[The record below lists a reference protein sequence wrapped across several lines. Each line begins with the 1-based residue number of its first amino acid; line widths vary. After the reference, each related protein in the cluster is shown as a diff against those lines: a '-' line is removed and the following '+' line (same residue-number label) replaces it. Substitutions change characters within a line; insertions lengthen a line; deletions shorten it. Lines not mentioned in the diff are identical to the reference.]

1 MKQRQIHR
9 HVEQKSTA
17 LGLFF
22 MLLFLLLLTACN
34 KESEIEEVTVTIP
47 AAEEVISEPNKTSD
61 TDSEPTVVLAAATIG
76 AEEVDNNQE
85 PATYSVPTATAEP
98 IESADSTA
106 TPEATPTAL
115 PTATPQPRVFVT
127 PKSRTQWRAGSG
139 ELFIPFDNGIK
150 NFQYYLY
157 VPEHW
162 YGVFEMRQDTDDAFL
177 FNYIGDP
184 DKKQEVFR
192 VQAFP
197 EQVWAVKKAAGDEGT
212 EFHSLRNVTFV
223 YYLPSENPFS
233 DEEAEL
239 FQQMIDDVPQ
249 IISEE
254 LEIVSRRFNK
264 NE

>member
-61 TDSEPTVVLAAATIG
+61 TEPTVVLAAVTV
-76 AEEVDNNQE
+76 ESKKVDNNQE

-106 TPEATPTAL
+106 TPKAPPTPQ
-115 PTATPQPRVFVT
+115 PTATEQLRVFVT

-197 EQVWAVKKAAGDEGT
+197 EQVWAVKKAAGDPGI
-212 EFHSLRNVTFV
+212 EFYSLRNVTFV
-223 YYLPSENPFS
+223 YYVTSQNPFS

-239 FQQMIDDVPQ
+239 FQQMIDDVPE

-264 NE
+264 E